1 MHFMIYLNFFKFS
14 DSWINNESRIVTVQ
28 ISPDIS
34 EKKIPQ
40 TKESEILQYFEEKK
54 VFEYVQLLT
63 ENDLKAYL
71 GLGDLHSLSSVR
83 VPLFLNLKFNNEVSE
98 INFKNFSKIIENRNY
113 KVTYHKDEILEIED
127 FFRVKLFIIVVVS

>member
-1 MHFMIYLNFFKFS
+1 MNQNCNSTRFL
-14 DSWINNESRIVTVQ
+14 Q
-28 ISPDIS
+28 IFLR
-34 EKKIPQ
+34 KKIPQ

-127 FFRVKLFIIVVVS
+127 FFSIKLFDYCRRYPNIYIIFVLFDIDN

>member
-40 TKESEILQYFEEKK
+40 IKESEILQYFEEKK

-113 KVTYHKDEILEIED
+113 KVTYHKDEILEIEE
-127 FFRVKLFIIVVVS
+127 FF